1 MSVIVNDDNHVKEGA
16 ATEEADGSATEGT
29 VSVGARQGTYYY
41 AFGDKASDA
50 NFQAPQRITKEEA
63 LKKEI
68 DMKAGVSKWNANNYH
83 WEEKNLMP
91 WAEAFLS
98 ELYASKSSFPGL
110 KKGTAKATKVTL
122 DSGYAAV
129 NVRKAKNIVTYDLH
143 ITFHWEG
150 KYENTDVKGTI
161 KWPQA
166 FSQDQFIENGSE
178 GDTSTI
184 IDPKKAIVQ
193 SEPSSVPENCN
204 MDRLLRR
211 SKLVEKQVKKVFTS
225 VICEQVLPL
234 FFKEI
239 MVQS

>member
-1 MSVIVNDDNHVKEGA
+1 MLPFFEIAVYQCAKCSPLVRDHFATRSPQDCRDRTRQIDIRTMSVIVNDDNHVKEGA

-98 ELYASKSSFPGL
+98 ELYA
-110 KKGTAKATKVTL
+110 
-122 DSGYAAV
+122 
-129 NVRKAKNIVTYDLH
+129 
-143 ITFHWEG
+143 E
-150 KYENTDVKGTI
+150 
-161 KWPQA
+161 Q
-166 FSQDQFIENGSE
+166 IELSWTE
-178 GDTSTI
+178 
-184 IDPKKAIVQ
+184 
-193 SEPSSVPENCN
+193 ERHC
-204 MDRLLRR
+204 
-211 SKLVEKQVKKVFTS
+211 
-225 VICEQVLPL
+225 
-234 FFKEI
+234 
-239 MVQS
+239 